1 MWRKIRNGMELG
13 SSQTLFLPQTLS
25 LHSQKYQGTQM
36 LHICCVTWT
45 CSSHFWSPF
54 PDVSHGLDF
63 WRSLPVVFP
72 LPPSPAP
79 WVDRCP
85 DFLPQ
90 AFQSWNEVHNGAYLM
105 ELLRRSLECQLLRQ
119 RGQWTTVLDNFF
131 LFLKFSMY
139 KNMNNTTE
147 FGIF

>member
-1 MWRKIRNGMELG
+1 MNLEFTVVLWSRRRLKLESKRLCLLALPAPCFGIIGDA
-13 SSQTLFLPQTLS
+13 SSAVRLPGFD
-25 LHSQKYQGTQM
+25 HN
-36 LHICCVTWT
+36 
-45 CSSHFWSPF
+45 SH
-54 PDVSHGLDF
+54 
-63 WRSLPVVFP
+63 
-72 LPPSPAP
+72 PSPAP
-79 WVDRCP
+79 RVDRCP